1 MAELAGTHQFILEH
15 SHLTKLSIVA
25 RDVVIN
31 IPSLFDLTIQRDTV
45 NITVNNCAL
54 RNFAILSTHLQIF
67 NVNAVTWSAL
77 ESLTIGRDCFN
88 YWHFVDTYLSR
99 DIPVSLKSIDLQGS
113 DPFFRFTKVRLKRIG
128 LCVLICSRTSH

>member
-113 DPFFRFTKVRLKRIG
+113 DPFFRFKKELVYAY
-128 LCVLICSRTSH
+128 